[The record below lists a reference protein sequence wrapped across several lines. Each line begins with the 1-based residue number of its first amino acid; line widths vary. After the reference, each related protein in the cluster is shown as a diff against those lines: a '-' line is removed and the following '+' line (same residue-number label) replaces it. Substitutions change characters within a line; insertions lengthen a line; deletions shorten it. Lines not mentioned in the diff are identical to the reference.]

1 MKYIK
6 EKRLDEVFSKLVRL
20 RANRYCEAMITSK
33 CEGTNGQMQ
42 CSHFFSRRNR
52 STRFDPS
59 NAACHCASCHR
70 YLGGNPVIFNEW
82 INRHL
87 GIEAAA
93 DLRLRAHTP
102 LKRSQPEIRD
112 KLHLMKQ
119 ELKRMESMRNAGE
132 TGRIEFIT

>member
-1 MKYIK
+1 MKYVK
-6 EKRLDEVFSKLVRL
+6 EKRLDELVSKLIRL
-20 RANRYCEAMITSK
+20 RSNYQCEAMITSK

-70 YLGGNPVIFNEW
+70 YLGGNPVVFSEW
-82 INRHL
+82 INQHL
-87 GIEAAA
+87 GMDAAA

-102 LKRSQPEIRD
+102 LKRSQPDIRD
-112 KLHLMKQ
+112 LHHRMKE
-119 ELKRMESMRNAGE
+119 ELKYMQARRNDGD
-132 TGRIEFIT
+132 TSRIEFVL